1 MQIIGVKLEDVELR
15 PELFQDAGLPCEVVR
30 GTVQRLHLRV
40 PWKQLLKQPVVLE
53 AAGITLQLRER
64 EEGQW
69 EEEAVEASDLGK
81 GFLAAEVWK
90 ILRNRGIDLSPTIF
104 TALEST
110 KTFSLLS
117 WPRLAGRTEEKH
129 SSSCFKAMFSW

>member
-1 MQIIGVKLEDVELR
+1 MALTGRPPRAPSRCLQIIGVKLEDVELR

-69 EEEAVEASDLGK
+69 EGQV
-81 GFLAAEVWK
+81 
-90 ILRNRGIDLSPTIF
+90 R
-104 TALEST
+104 
-110 KTFSLLS
+110 SL
-117 WPRLAGRTEEKH
+117 
-129 SSSCFKAMFSW
+129 